1 MFPRQLHGPASDLAT
16 VRRLRAI
23 LAATPRFVN
32 GAELRAAG
40 CTKRRPPRQR
50 LLPSELR
57 GKDDRLELAELRL
70 IDSRLTD
77 VALNV
82 CNGDE

>member
-1 MFPRQLHGPASDLAT
+1 VFPRQLHAPASDLAT

-32 GAELRAAG
+32 GAELRAG
-40 CTKRRPPRQR
+40 R
-50 LLPSELR
+50 LHQAPAASSTAASQQIES
-57 GKDDRLELAELRL
+57 KDDRLELAELRL

>member
-1 MFPRQLHGPASDLAT
+1 
-16 VRRLRAI
+16 
-23 LAATPRFVN
+23 
-32 GAELRAAG
+32 
-40 CTKRRPPRQR
+40 
-50 LLPSELR
+50 LR